1 MSEHERILEKYE
13 QMFKDGSAY
22 KPIHLSQPMPNVSE
36 VTGAVDEKPAAPLGE
51 QVKRDNFQ
59 EDPVTDYSQFDSE
72 MEQRINEMR
81 NRNPNNN
88 NPNVSVQ
95 NNGDYKKLEKRIDLL
110 EQALSLVMSTQ
121 KKLIEGK

>member
-1 MSEHERILEKYE
+1 MSEHSKILEKYE
-13 QMFKDGSAY
+13 QMFADGSAY
-22 KPIHLSQPMPNVSE
+22 KPIHIAQPQPDVSQI
-36 VTGAVDEKPAAPLGE
+36 TGAVEKPATPLGE
-51 QVKRDNFQ
+51 PVRRDNFQ
-59 EDPVTDYSQFDSE
+59 DEAVTDYSQFDSE

>member
-1 MSEHERILEKYE
+1 MSEHSKILEKYE

-22 KPIHLSQPMPNVSE
+22 KPIHIAQPQPDVSQI
-36 VTGAVDEKPAAPLGE
+36 TGAVEKPATPLGE
-51 QVKRDNFQ
+51 PVRRDNFQ
-59 EDPVTDYSQFDSE
+59 DEAVTDYSQFDSQ

-81 NRNPNNN
+81 NNKMQGN

-95 NNGDYKKLEKRIDLL
+95 NNSDYEKLEKRVNLL
-110 EQALSLVMSTQ
+110 EEALSLVMSTQ

>member
-1 MSEHERILEKYE
+1 MSEHSKILEKYE

-22 KPIHLSQPMPNVSE
+22 KPIHIAQPQPNVSE
-36 VTGAVDEKPAAPLGE
+36 VTGAVEKPASPLGE
-51 QVKRDNFQ
+51 PVRRDNFQ
-59 EDPVTDYSQFDSE
+59 DEVVTDYSQFDSQ

-88 NPNVSVQ
+88 NDNVIVQ
-95 NNGDYKKLEKRIDLL
+95 NNSDYKKLEKRIDLL